1 MPRSSELTLVLEGLT
16 QCSKSFKNGIIM
28 MPRSL
33 LCRSSNMSE
42 LADRG
47 PQTELDLGRCLRHL
61 YVHQLGF
68 LPERISDPDM
78 VFLRCSP

>member
-1 MPRSSELTLVLEGLT
+1 MSELT
-16 QCSKSFKNGIIM
+16 
-28 MPRSL
+28 
-33 LCRSSNMSE
+33 
-42 LADRG
+42 DRG